1 MTNKQKGIL
10 CAILGPVLWGVSG
23 NVAEYLFDQP
33 GIRPDWLVA
42 VRMLGAGTLLM
53 AISLATK
60 RPQLVALTHDR
71 SAWVH
76 CMLFGLCGVFVSQFT
91 YFSAV
96 AASNA
101 PTTTVLQALG
111 PVLIILYLALRNRQ
125 WPPRLDVLCV
135 VIAFAG
141 IILLVTHGHLGSL
154 ALTPQGLFWGI
165 GAGVGAALY
174 TLMPGQ
180 LLTHYS
186 TDLVLAWAMLAAGIA
201 NVPVLFLQPW
211 PTLTALDI
219 AGIAYVT
226 IGGTLLAYLL
236 YVSSLRYLRPTTVGM
251 LGVFEPLTA
260 AVVSVVFFHLRFG
273 GAEILGG
280 VLILSVTFLQTL
292 PVRTKLP
299 RRVESSH

>member
-60 RPQLVALTHDR
+60 RPQLVALTHDS

-76 CMLFGLCGVFVSQFT
+76 SMLFGLCGVFVSQFT

-186 TDLVLAWAMLAAGIA
+186 TDLVLARGDAGGGYRQCAGAVPAALASADPTGRGGHRVCDHRWDVVGLSA
-201 NVPVLFLQPW
+201 LCLQP
-211 PTLTALDI
+211 ALPAADD
-219 AGIAYVT
+219 
-226 IGGTLLAYLL
+226 GGDA
-236 YVSSLRYLRPTTVGM
+236 
-251 LGVFEPLTA
+251 
-260 AVVSVVFFHLRFG
+260 
-273 GAEILGG
+273 
-280 VLILSVTFLQTL
+280 
-292 PVRTKLP
+292 
-299 RRVESSH
+299 RRV